1 MQKSLRWYDGIFINS
16 YYLGLTVRSQTLA
29 PLILPLLVQQ
39 FVGDET
45 KGSSYGSI
53 RLYSLMIALLVQ
65 AVMGMLSDRSTH
77 RWGKRRPFMLAS
89 TVLETAAFITIGV
102 IAAQMEG
109 QAGYAALFAAVLLSM
124 IFSNIGH
131 GAAQGLIPD
140 LVPESQRGRY
150 SGLKT
155 LFELPLPLIFVSFFV
170 SRMVKTGNYWA
181 AIITVIATL
190 IVCTILA
197 MFIRETP
204 QEKAPAPMDW
214 PAIGRLAAM
223 TAVFT
228 GVILLAGEAVKR
240 LVPLAGALPG
250 LSRLLV
256 TGVIGAI
263 GMLVAVAV
271 GVIFS
276 MRISLGTEAAQ
287 KPAFTWWV
295 VNRLAF
301 LVAANNLASFLLYF
315 IQERFPELQGSA
327 AAGPSAFLVM
337 IVGVAILAAA
347 LPGGWLTDKFG
358 TKPLIAA
365 SGILATLGTAI
376 VIAAPV
382 MPVMYV
388 GGVLVGLGVGI
399 FYTANWALGTSL
411 VPREQAGR
419 YLGISNLAGAGAGA
433 IGAYIGGP
441 IGDGA
446 GFVVLMSIYGFL
458 FLFSVLVLGRIKLNP
473 AGEANYEAAR

>member
-1 MQKSLRWYDGIFINS
+1 MQKPLRWYDSIFINI
-16 YYLGLTVRSQTLA
+16 YYLGLTVRSQAFT

-77 RWGKRRPFMLAS
+77 RWGKRRPFLLAS
-89 TVLETAAFITIGV
+89 TVLETIAFIAIGV

-109 QAGYAALFAAVLLSM
+109 QAGYTALFAAVLLSM
-124 IFSNIGH
+124 VFSNIGH

-140 LVPESQRGRY
+140 LVPENQRGRY
-150 SGLKT
+150 SAIKT

-170 SRMVKTGNYWA
+170 AKMVKSGNYWA

-190 IVCTILA
+190 IISTILA

-214 PAIGRLAAM
+214 PAIGRLVAM
-223 TAVFT
+223 TALFT

-240 LVPLAGALPG
+240 LVPLAAGLPG
-250 LSRLLV
+250 LSRLLA
-256 TGVIGAI
+256 TGVIGAV
-263 GMLVAVAV
+263 GMLFAVAV
-271 GVIFS
+271 GVILS
-276 MRISLGTEAAQ
+276 MRISLGSEAAQ
-287 KPAFTWWV
+287 RPAFTWWV

-301 LVAANNLASFLLYF
+301 LVGANNLASFLLYF
-315 IQERFPELQGSA
+315 IQERFPELQGNA

-358 TKPLIAA
+358 TKPCIAA

-376 VIAAPV
+376 VIASPA
-382 MPVMYV
+382 MSMMYV

-458 FLFSVLVLGRIKLNP
+458 FLFSVLVLGRIKTGN
-473 AGEANYEAAR
+473 ARQEAV

>member
-1 MQKSLRWYDGIFINS
+1 
-16 YYLGLTVRSQTLA
+16 
-29 PLILPLLVQQ
+29 
-39 FVGDET
+39 
-45 KGSSYGSI
+45 
-53 RLYSLMIALLVQ
+53 MIALLVQ
-65 AVMGMLSDRSTH
+65 AIKGMLSDRSTH

-89 TVLETAAFITIGV
+89 TVLETAAFIAIGV

-181 AIITVIATL
+181 AIITVIVTL

-223 TAVFT
+223 TVLFT
-228 GVILLAGEAVKR
+228 AVILLAGEAVKR

-287 KPAFTWWV
+287 KPA
-295 VNRLAF
+295 
-301 LVAANNLASFLLYF
+301 
-315 IQERFPELQGSA
+315 
-327 AAGPSAFLVM
+327 
-337 IVGVAILAAA
+337 
-347 LPGGWLTDKFG
+347 LPGGRQPPGFSGGGEQPGQLFALLHSG
-358 TKPLIAA
+358 TLPR
-365 SGILATLGTAI
+365 TAGQRR
-376 VIAAPV
+376 
-382 MPVMYV
+382 
-388 GGVLVGLGVGI
+388 GG
-399 FYTANWALGTSL
+399 
-411 VPREQAGR
+411 P
-419 YLGISNLAGAGAGA
+419 LGI
-433 IGAYIGGP
+433 P
-441 IGDGA
+441 GDDC
-446 GFVVLMSIYGFL
+446 
-458 FLFSVLVLGRIKLNP
+458 GR
-473 AGEANYEAAR
+473 GDSGSRAARRLADG

>member
-1 MQKSLRWYDGIFINS
+1 
-16 YYLGLTVRSQTLA
+16 
-29 PLILPLLVQQ
+29 
-39 FVGDET
+39 
-45 KGSSYGSI
+45 
-53 RLYSLMIALLVQ
+53 
-65 AVMGMLSDRSTH
+65 
-77 RWGKRRPFMLAS
+77 
-89 TVLETAAFITIGV
+89 
-102 IAAQMEG
+102 
-109 QAGYAALFAAVLLSM
+109 
-124 IFSNIGH
+124 
-131 GAAQGLIPD
+131 
-140 LVPESQRGRY
+140 
-150 SGLKT
+150 
-155 LFELPLPLIFVSFFV
+155 
-170 SRMVKTGNYWA
+170 MVKTGNYWA

-190 IVCTILA
+190 LVCTILA
-197 MFIRETP
+197 MFVRETP
-204 QEKAPAPMDW
+204 QEKAPSPMDW
-214 PAIGRLAAM
+214 PAIGRLVGM
-223 TAVFT
+223 TALFT

-240 LVPLAGALPG
+240 LVPLADTLPG
-250 LSRLLV
+250 ISRLLL
-256 TGVIGAI
+256 TGAIGAA

-276 MRISLGTEAAQ
+276 MRISLGAEAAQ

-301 LVAANNLASFLLYF
+301 LVGANNLASFLLYF
-315 IQERFPELQGSA
+315 IQERFPELQGNA

-347 LPGGWLTDKFG
+347 LPGGWLTDRFG

-365 SGILATLGTAI
+365 SGILATLGTAV
-376 VIAAPV
+376 VIASPAI
-382 MPVMYV
+382 PVMYV

-458 FLFSVLVLGRIKLNP
+458 FLFSVLVLGRIKTNQP
-473 AGEANYEAAR
+473 AETL